1 MGKITEYPIVNSIG
15 DNDTLFVSKDGALSQ
30 IKKSDLDIGGGSG
43 GSGIEKILDTT
54 VNISQKNIQTD
65 GWTSVCLFEFTL
77 DEKSDVLI
85 DIDNI
90 VFSPIASG
98 STFDILFFKF
108 VCQGR
113 ELLYDEVVGYYNIQS
128 KCHLQ
133 CIKEFE
139 AGTYTISVVAVPK
152 PSYVQLV
159 SSVANV
165 KVFKL

>member
-1 MGKITEYPIVNSIG
+1 MAEKYLRIKQ
-15 DNDTLFVSKDGALSQ
+15 DDTQLQAL
-30 IKKSDLDIGGGSG
+30 INAINNGGGG
-43 GSGIEKILDTT
+43 GGGGIEKILDTT

-65 GWTSVCLFEFTL
+65 GWSSVCLFEFTL

-85 DIDNI
+85 DLDNI

-98 STFDILFFKF
+98 ATFDILYFKF

-113 ELLYDEVVGYYNIQS
+113 ELLYDEVVGYYDIQS
-128 KCHLQ
+128 KCHLH

-159 SSVANV
+159 SSEANV